1 MIQHLKRAAK
11 WTGLGVLVLIVLL
24 AVDLYTVQWVLEDP
38 GFYVVARHSDT
49 PEQVVDALEKL
60 REDPDVTERQIRVL
74 IDRYRAKTRNRS
86 LSASERE
93 TWERALRKARALWR
107 SRRERSPP

>member
-1 MIQHLKRAAK
+1 MIRSIKRAAK

-24 AVDLYTVQWVLEDP
+24 LVDLYTVEWIFEDP
-38 GFYVVARHSDT
+38 GFYVVARRSDT

-60 REDPDVTERQIRVL
+60 REDPDVTEQQLREL

-86 LSASERE
+86 LSPSERE

-107 SRRERSPP
+107 RRRERSPP